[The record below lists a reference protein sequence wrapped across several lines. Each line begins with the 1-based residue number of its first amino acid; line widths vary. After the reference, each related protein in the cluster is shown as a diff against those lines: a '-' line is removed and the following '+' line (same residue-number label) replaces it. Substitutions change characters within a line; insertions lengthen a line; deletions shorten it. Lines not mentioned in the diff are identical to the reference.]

1 VCQDAL
7 RSPGRPPRTEPRV
20 VAPRLTPPGGCRYRP
35 GRFPLPAKERAI
47 LQGIDHLVIVVP
59 ELEAAIA
66 SYRGLGFTV
75 VPGGRHPI
83 GTHNALIAFADG
95 SYLELIAFFEP
106 SPQHR
111 WYQRLQQGGGLI
123 DFCLQTDDLAGDV
136 KGFRDAG
143 VAIAD
148 PRPLSR
154 VRPDGFELR
163 WVLSIPE
170 AHAGVAPFLIEDET
184 PRDERVPRVTAHP
197 NGVTG
202 IQLVTVA
209 VSDVAAVERWYER
222 ASGVKVARVQRDDL
236 AGSGARVTMGPH
248 AIDFVAPR
256 GAASPLTAW
265 LAMRGPSPYAATLA
279 TSGTTQALPVDRT
292 LGARLS
298 LG

>member
-1 VCQDAL
+1 VCQDVSHL
-7 RSPGRPPRTEPRV
+7 RCQHELRNAGASCRPSLDSAR
-20 VAPRLTPPGGCRYRP
+20 GCRYGP
-35 GRFPLPAKERAI
+35 GVFADPEEQAI
-47 LQGIDHLVIVVP
+47 LKGIDHLVVIVP

-106 SPQHR
+106 NPQHR

-136 KGFRDAG
+136 RALRDAG

-154 VRPDGFELR
+154 VRPDGYELR

-170 AHAGVAPFLIEDET
+170 TDGGVAPFLIEDET
-184 PRDERVPRVTAHP
+184 PRVERVPRTTTHS
-197 NGVTG
+197 NGATG
-202 IQLVTVA
+202 IRLVTVA
-209 VSDVAAVERWYER
+209 VSDVSRVRRWFER
-222 ASGVKVARVQRDDL
+222 ASGAMVATTERDDL
-236 AGSGARVTMGPH
+236 AASGARVTVGPH
-248 AIDFVAPR
+248 VLDFVAPR
-256 GAASPLTAW
+256 SATSPLASW
-265 LAMRGPSPYAATLA
+265 LAARGPSPYAASLA
-279 TSGTTQALPVDRT
+279 ASRGGGPLPVDGT
-292 LGARLS
+292 LGARLT